1 MDRKHTRRTFMKF
14 AGATAGTAIS
24 LGVAGSAAAGK
35 YSWEEVSSP
44 TSSVIYDAVTTQ
56 EGPYAV
62 GASGDVFARRVD
74 GWEKVLDKGP
84 TVKSNPL
91 RSCDVTSDG
100 RNLWFCGGSGVVGQY
115 DVLEEEVTDYS
126 APKDKTSTWEAV
138 AASGTAGD
146 DFVGLAN
153 GSGEFLPGRKN
164 DLGGMDWGDVIKP
177 GGGSSIKGI
186 DFLDEK
192 VGYVCDTTSK
202 IYETTDGGANWETI
216 GLSGSGSVALYGITA
231 ITQDRLYATGGDGS
245 IFRYNGAVWTKTDAG
260 GTILYDIEFKD
271 SDGLAAGGS
280 GNLFEYRERQGWTQE
295 DTPTSATLRGV
306 ALDVTG
312 SYPDVAVGS
321 SGTIIERGS
330 YTATDPKD
338 NKLLVD
344 GSRGSNEAVKYRATI
359 DGAVEGAAGVDGDDS
374 IKSDVRDGSTV
385 TGRIFGG
392 TDQYAFSGSV
402 TEFAVTSGSPDEIY
416 AVVNGDL
423 IEVTDETG
431 SSSS

>member
-1 MDRKHTRRTFMKF
+1 MQLT
-14 AGATAGTAIS
+14 GATVGTAVS
-24 LGVAGSAAAGK
+24 LGAAGSAAAGK
-35 YSWEEVSSP
+35 YSWEEVPAP
-44 TSSVIYDAVTTQ
+44 TSSVIYDAVGTQ

-62 GASGDVFARRVD
+62 GSSGDVFARRVD

-100 RNLWFCGGSGVVGQY
+100 RHLWFCGGSGVVGQY

-138 AASGTAGD
+138 AAADVAGN

-164 DLGGMDWGDVIKP
+164 DAGGMDWGDVIKP

-186 DFLDEK
+186 DFMNDQ

-202 IYETTDGGANWETI
+202 VYETTDGGKSWETI
-216 GLSGSGSVALYGITA
+216 GLGGSGSVALYGITA
-231 ITQDRLYATGGDGS
+231 VSRDRIYATGGDGS

-260 GTILYDIEFKD
+260 GTILYDIEFK
-271 SDGLAAGGS
+271 SGEGLASGGS
-280 GNLFEYRERQGWTQE
+280 GNLFEYRDRQGWSEE
-295 DTPTSATLRGV
+295 DIPTSNTLRGV

-312 SYPDVAVGS
+312 KYPDVAVGS
-321 SGTIIERGS
+321 SGTIVERGF
-330 YTATDPKD
+330 YTAAEPRD
-338 NKLLVD
+338 NELIID
-344 GSRGSNEAVKYRATI
+344 GSKNTDERVKYRVTV
-359 DGAVEGAAGVDGDDS
+359 DGAIEAVQNTKEDTDTVN
-374 IKSDVRDGSTV
+374 SDVMDGSTV
-385 TGRIFGG
+385 TGRVRGG
-392 TDQYAFSGSV
+392 LDRYLFSGSV
-402 TEFAVTSGSPDEIY
+402 TEVAVTEGSTDEIY

-423 IEVTDETG
+423 VDVTDATG
-431 SSSS
+431 SS

>member
-1 MDRKHTRRTFMKF
+1 MKLT
-14 AGATAGTAIS
+14 GATVGTAAS
-24 LGVAGSAAAGK
+24 LGAVGSAAAGK

-44 TSSVIYDAVTTQ
+44 ASSVIYDAVQTR

-74 GWEKVLDKGP
+74 GWERVLDKGP

-115 DVLEEEVTDYS
+115 DVGAEEVTDYS
-126 APKDKTSTWEAV
+126 APKGKTSTWEAV
-138 AASGTAGD
+138 AAAGQAGN

-164 DLGGMDWGDVIKP
+164 DQGGMNWGKVIKP

-186 DFLDEK
+186 DFIDKK

-202 IYETTDGGANWETI
+202 IYETTDGGKNWKTI

-231 ITQDRLYATGGDGS
+231 VSRDRIYATGGDGS

-260 GTILYDIEFKD
+260 GTILYDIEFED
-271 SDGLAAGGS
+271 GEGLAAGGS
-280 GNLFEYRERQGWTQE
+280 GNLFEYRSRQGWSKE
-295 DTPTSATLRGV
+295 DVPVSATLQGV

-312 SYPDVAVGS
+312 KYPDIAVGS
-321 SGTIIERGS
+321 SGTIIERGF
-330 YTATDPKD
+330 YTSRTPKD
-338 NKLLVD
+338 NELIID
-344 GSRGSNEAVKYRATI
+344 GSRDSNERVEYRITV
-359 DGAVEGAAGVDGDDS
+359 DGAIAKERSTEPDQENVSNEVQNGQVSGTATGATFGNVDVF
-374 IKSDVRDGSTV
+374 K
-385 TGRIFGG
+385 
-392 TDQYAFSGSV
+392 FSGSI
-402 TEFAVTSGSPDEIY
+402 TEVAVTSGDPNEIY

-423 IEVTDETG
+423 IEVTNDTG
-431 SSSS
+431 SGSA